1 VRARHEVPKPREAA
15 SMTRYRDA
23 IAAGRRIKYV
33 IAEIEME
40 DDE

>member
-1 VRARHEVPKPREAA
+1 
-15 SMTRYRDA
+15 MTRYRDA